1 MGAAIC
7 AALALKIYDSR
18 DEAVNQMVR
27 RRDTFTPI
35 RENVDLYRRINE
47 EVYQHI
53 VPETD
58 DLLKRSHRIFHPN
71 QA

>member
-1 MGAAIC
+1 
-7 AALALKIYDSR
+7 
-18 DEAVNQMVR
+18 MVR

-53 VPETD
+53 IPETD
-58 DLLKRSHRIFHPN
+58 DLLKRSHRIFQNN
-71 QA
+71 QEKPS